1 MIYGLLAEPS
11 CFCATGA
18 KSHKEWSS
26 PLILNRTVQCASSL
40 NWIKLVAVAVR
51 LRNKSCSSLKLWL
64 MGFRP
69 HPPVS
74 VEVQSQARSGRALI
88 PDNLNCQLPGERCI
102 WFIEESLKCL
112 DLINLTQADNTQHQK
127 LQFAQIMIYELCR
140 TCLSVCYCASGL
152 ALMRDAFSL
161 SQKVWN
167 TMCNTQYTK
176 YCVLCIQ
183 NCRLPK
189 LWCKSSCFSACHFTG
204 ALMQSHARSG
214 HETRQSEF
222 LILCRAEWR
231 L

>member
-112 DLINLTQADNTQHQK
+112 DLTNLTLADNTQHRQ

-140 TCLSVCYCASGL
+140 TCLSVCYCVYQSVSEWVSEWVSDKGTYRAVWGQL
-152 ALMRDAFSL
+152 KITGKPKPIL
-161 SQKVWN
+161 SSW
-167 TMCNTQYTK
+167 
-176 YCVLCIQ
+176 
-183 NCRLPK
+183 
-189 LWCKSSCFSACHFTG
+189 
-204 ALMQSHARSG
+204 
-214 HETRQSEF
+214 
-222 LILCRAEWR
+222 
-231 L
+231 